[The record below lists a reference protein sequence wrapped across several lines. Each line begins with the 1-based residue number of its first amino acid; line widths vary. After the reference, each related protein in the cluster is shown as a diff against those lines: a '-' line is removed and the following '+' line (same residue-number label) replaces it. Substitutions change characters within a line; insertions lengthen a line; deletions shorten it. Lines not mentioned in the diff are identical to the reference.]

1 MPAIMQFHGK
11 DYRGKDMWRVYKDYD
26 RMNHGTFV
34 TYTTEKQAQKAID
47 EINGVVKPKK
57 TEAEIRASYRV
68 EHATSLTQPGKEY
81 FTARGG
87 FGPQMLLKDFSTR
100 EEAEAKVA
108 KALKAA
114 LKRGGY

>member
-1 MPAIMQFHGK
+1 MQFHGK
-11 DYRGKDMWRVYKDYD
+11 DYRGRDMWRVYKDYD

-47 EINGVVKPKK
+47 EINGVVKPTK
-57 TEAEIRASYRV
+57 TEAEIRASYKV
-68 EHATSLTQPGKEY
+68 EHAVSRSTGNEY
-81 FTARGG
+81 YSARGG
-87 FGPQMLLKDFSTR
+87 FGPRSLYMEYGTR